1 MSIKNTERSDAQTGI
16 MQKALLKHR
25 IIPIFGEINWEV
37 AQEFTEKI
45 MVMSEESVSKPIRV
59 LVNSPGGYVDAG
71 DTIFDMIRFVRS
83 RVMVVGLGCVASA
96 AALIY
101 SAPPKQD
108 RFSLP
113 NARYM
118 LHQPLGGFGGSVA
131 DVKIEAKEIVKMRER
146 LNRTFATQTGQEYER
161 VASDSDRNFWMDS
174 SEAMDY
180 GLVGRLVDSMADVK

>member
-1 MSIKNTERSDAQTGI
+1 MSIKHSDRSDTQLGI
-16 MQKALLKHR
+16 MQKALLKQR

-37 AQEFTEKI
+37 AREVTEKI
-45 MVMSEESVSKPIRV
+45 LVMSEESPVKPIRV

-83 RVMVVGLGCVASA
+83 RVMIVGLGCVASA

-101 SAPPKQD
+101 SAPPRED

-113 NARYM
+113 NTRFM
-118 LHQPLGGFGGSVA
+118 LHQPLGGFGGSIA

-146 LNRTFATQTGQEYER
+146 LNKTFAAQTGQELER
-161 VASDSDRNFWMDS
+161 IANDSDRNFWMDAS
-174 SEAMDY
+174 KAMEY
-180 GLVGRLVDSMADVK
+180 GLVGKLVESIADVK